1 VGGPSIPSLE
11 GQFQPLLPEDPRR
24 LGRYDLTGRLGAGG
38 MGVVYLGRDDDG
50 RPVAVKVINA
60 QLAGDPQYRARFLQE
75 AELGRRVASFCTP
88 DVLDVAEDGGR
99 PYFVTEYVAGTPLNR
114 LVGDGAPLPDSE
126 VAALAAGVALALSAI
141 HRAGLIHRDLK
152 PGNVLLSRSGVRVID
167 FGIARPLDGNSEITQ
182 SGEVM
187 GSLGWIAPEQ
197 LTGGKLT
204 PAADV
209 FAWGCLVAYAGT
221 GRHPFGG
228 QDAASRIYRI
238 VTGAPDLDGL
248 SQPLRAWVSAALAKE
263 PVHRPTTDQILSG
276 LTTGTP
282 PPLRAR
288 VDSATRAFPLSTRAA
303 NLVRRRLTA
312 ARPRRFALM
321 TGAAA
326 VMLAA
331 GAAAIGVSAAGQPS
345 VGPIINLEPAAVS
358 QLAPAA
364 HPQPVQVD
372 VPAQP
377 NPGAASPRPGKG
389 DHHDRDKGKGK
400 DGGGHGD
407 D

>member
-1 VGGPSIPSLE
+1 VGGRSIPSLE
-11 GQFQPLLPEDPRR
+11 EHGPLLPEDPRR

-38 MGVVYLGRDDDG
+38 MGVVYLGRADDD
-50 RPVAVKVINA
+50 RPVAVKVING

-88 DVLDVAEDGGR
+88 AVLDVGEDGGR

-114 LVGDGAPLPDSE
+114 LVGDGEPLPGSE

-152 PGNVLLSRSGVRVID
+152 PGNVLLSRAGVRVID
-167 FGIARPLDGNSEITQ
+167 FGIARPLDANSEMTQ

-197 LTGGKLT
+197 LTGGRLT

-209 FAWGCLVAYAGT
+209 FAWGCLVAYAAT

-228 QDAASRIYRI
+228 HDAASRIYRI
-238 VTGAPDLDGL
+238 VTGEPDLDGL
-248 SQPLRAWVSAALAKE
+248 SQPLHAWVSAALAKVAE
-263 PVHRPTTDQILSG
+263 DRPSADDLLTG
-276 LTTGTP
+276 LTAGTP
-282 PPLRAR
+282 PPRVVARA
-288 VDSATRAFPLSTRAA
+288 SASTRAFPLPERAA
-303 NLVRRRLTA
+303 ELVRRYWPA
-312 ARPRRFALM
+312 GRPRRLALV
-321 TGAAA
+321 TGAAV

-331 GAAAIGVSAAGQPS
+331 GAAAVGVSAAEQVS
-345 VGPIINLEPAAVS
+345 VGPITAVEPAAVS

-372 VPAQP
+372 AGVPAP
-377 NPGAASPRPGKG
+377 PDPGAGSPRPGTGGGRK
-389 DHHDRDKGKGK
+389 HHDAK
-400 DGGGHGD
+400 DGKHG
-407 D
+407 